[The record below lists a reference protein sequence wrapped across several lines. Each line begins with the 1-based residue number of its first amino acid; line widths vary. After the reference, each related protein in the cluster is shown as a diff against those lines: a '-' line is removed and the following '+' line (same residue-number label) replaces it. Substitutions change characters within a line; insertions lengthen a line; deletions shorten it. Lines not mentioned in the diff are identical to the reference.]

1 LWGRPNR
8 LGPRLVADTLVTDY
22 AWRVNVRAKRL
33 LDEVL
38 ELPVEERHAFAAKL
52 LENLEAPPDTRT
64 DAEWAAEIDRRA
76 REAAE
81 PGWKGHSWEEVRAE
95 VERSLRASRG

>member
-1 LWGRPNR
+1 MN
-8 LGPRLVADTLVTDY
+8 A
-22 AWRVNVRAKRL
+22 RARRL

-38 ELPVEERHAFAAKL
+38 ELPAEERDSFAAKL

-76 REAAE
+76 REALE
-81 PGWKGHSWEEVRAE
+81 PDWKGHSWEEVRAD
-95 VERSLRASRG
+95 VERRLRDTRGE